1 MKAIRFAA
9 RVVHHCAAAV
19 VLLTIATLA
28 ITGAYAGG
36 KWSVS
41 GTFVEGCSCMGVCPC
56 ELTGLKDGCDGVGA
70 LMVTSGN
77 YQGVDLSGSKIV
89 YASTPGQW
97 VRLYVE
103 TKDSKQNHAARDFA
117 SAYFSGFGKVED
129 VKDAKIDISG
139 KEGKYTVSVDNGAIM
154 NLQTEPVLGGDQK
167 TPITHTN
174 TQSKLNPTVMQ
185 GKTISGSYKDGERSF
200 TLEGSNSYFNPHV
213 KSSGKF

>member
-1 MKAIRFAA
+1 MKAVRFAA
-9 RVVHHCAAAV
+9 I
-19 VLLTIATLA
+19 VLLTVVSLA
-28 ITGAYAGG
+28 SSGAYAGG

-117 SAYFSGFGKVED
+117 SSYFSGFGKVED

-139 KEGKYTVSVDNGAIM
+139 KDGKYMVSVDNGAIM
-154 NLQTEPVLGGDQK
+154 KLETEPVLGGDKK

-174 TQSKLNPTVMQ
+174 THSMLNPTVMQ

-200 TLEGSNSYFNPHV
+200 TLEGSNSYFNPRV
-213 KSSGKF
+213 KSSGMF